1 MFGVYTT
8 RKIRQVIVVLYQPP
22 EKENLQ
28 FYFSYITN
36 FEISGCQIV
45 NTSVNTLIKRKA
57 AVLQRRY

>member
-36 FEISGCQIV
+36 FEI
-45 NTSVNTLIKRKA
+45 
-57 AVLQRRY
+57 